1 MRIASEKSA
10 LLRTAGDGITA
21 RRPRAAA
28 FLRASPLRKA
38 SRDGEGTPLPDVD
51 PRVQICRGA
60 WRAGFL
66 PGGSRRDAMTRVD
79 DASPPQ
85 RESARRSK
93 WQMPVQRMPPVA
105 ESGLLL
111 AVDSAHRGI
120 HRLRS
125 DGSRRAR
132 SRTSSS
138 SCASVSCE
146 PISVSTKEQSSSS
159 RTRRNSS
166 TMPCAPVS
174 RP

>member
-21 RRPRAAA
+21 RRTRAAA

-60 WRAGFL
+60 SRPAGGFAG
-66 PGGSRRDAMTRVD
+66 PGEQGSYPAED
-79 DASPPQ
+79 
-85 RESARRSK
+85 SARRSK
-93 WQMPVQRMPPVA
+93 WQMPVQRTPPVA

-111 AVDSAHRGI
+111 AVDSAHRGV

-125 DGSRRAR
+125 GGSRRAR